1 MMVVLGVIIY
11 VLLIGIVVFA
21 YLCLFGFFD
30 NNEILRDE
38 ELERKYEEFE
48 EWYNTVLEAKE

>member
-1 MMVVLGVIIY
+1 MLVILGIIGYALVIA
-11 VLLIGIVVFA
+11 IVVFA

-30 NNEILRDE
+30 NNEILRNE